1 MLNAICV
8 IKLMCSKD
16 RVSSI
21 ACLRRDLLSQH
32 RGIFKL
38 TITRRHLEKR
48 EIVHKNFHSKFWSL
62 VDVSVRLGGDCDPS
76 RVQISF
82 VCATARQ
89 AGTQWEDQRSSVVS
103 KLQWHTDSA
112 HPHIHLHSHHYG
124 KFICSFGSI
133 CLYGQ
138 DKHPIFCGVV
148 NVIYCVHLIN
158 V

>member
-21 ACLRRDLLSQH
+21 ACLKRDLLSQH

-62 VDVSVRLGGDCDPS
+62 VDVSVRLGRDCDPS

-103 KLQWHTDSA
+103 KLKWHTDSVTPTHTLA
-112 HPHIHLHSHHYG
+112 LPPLWKIHMLFRLHLFVWAGQTSHILWCSECHLLCTS
-124 KFICSFGSI
+124 
-133 CLYGQ
+133 
-138 DKHPIFCGVV
+138 
-148 NVIYCVHLIN
+148 N
-158 V
+158 